1 MIITNFNNLMTSTF
15 HIYFSLFYFLER
27 LGCKV
32 KPCYTSI
39 TRNLSSI
46 LHQKRGQTV
55 LSKHNLSMT
64 NLSGQEI
71 TNELNSKDDNQNQKG
86 RKEGHIVI
94 VAQVTVG

>member
-1 MIITNFNNLMTSTF
+1 MTITNSNSLVIAAFRT
-15 HIYFSLFYFLER
+15 HIFPLICFLER

-46 LHQKRGQTV
+46 LHQKKGPTV

-64 NLSGQEI
+64 NLSRQEI
-71 TNELNSKDDNQNQKG
+71 SNKLDYEDDN
-86 RKEGHIVI
+86 
-94 VAQVTVG
+94 